1 MEHNEIVSVL
11 EDLVPEINRTKN
23 PQGVLIK
30 YANENNL
37 SPAQLEKMGQIFNIV
52 RTLSFM
58 EKSAN
63 RGGTFPLLDVPK
75 MVAEYTAAETNEPT
89 VKSAS
94 SNINVTASER
104 FPINFLRLSKGW
116 QVPSEEP
123 APIEK
128 EASAEPEYSETDI
141 NNIDQIAFEYEEKYR
156 EKIASIVNLVLLG
169 ELDFEDFEKSA
180 RALYPEIEDVVFD
193 TIARKLSGYRSLTI
207 KRASAMKGLAADIT
221 GKAELAKEAY
231 EALEMVRGAHA
242 LKKSAAV
249 AGQGKDADKDTYTK
263 NDPNQNPPPS
273 PKRNKSFN
281 LITVSDS
288 KPNLTEK
295 SQSPSENI
303 LDTILDSTEGAG
315 EAISLIGKAKDKNK
329 KQKYLDDVMA
339 NTHAAANIQR
349 LLITDPVISKADPE
363 TVISLAASLGAQNPS
378 TISDINILRTVLREA
393 LQYEGVPLHTYKD
406 LVGMRKEELSG
417 DKLERENE
425 DARYGGSSRK
435 DK

>member
-1 MEHNEIVSVL
+1 MDHNEIVAAL

-23 PQGVLIK
+23 PQSVLIK
-30 YANENNL
+30 YANEKNL
-37 SPAQLEKMGQIFNIV
+37 SPAQLEKMGQVFNIV

-58 EKSAN
+58 EKNSSN
-63 RGGTFPLLDVPK
+63 RGATFPLLDVPK
-75 MVAEYTAAETNEPT
+75 MVAEYTKVETDEPT
-89 VKSAS
+89 EKSAS
-94 SNINVTASER
+94 SNINITASER

-116 QVPSEEP
+116 QTPSEEP
-123 APIEK
+123 VIIEK
-128 EASAEPEYSETDI
+128 EAAAEPEYSETDI
-141 NNIDQIAFEYEEKYR
+141 NNIEQIAFDYEEKYR
-156 EKIASIVNLVLLG
+156 EKIASIVDLVLLG

-193 TIARKLSGYRSLTI
+193 TIAKKLSDYRGVTV
-207 KRASAMKGLAADIT
+207 KRASAMKGLATDIT
-221 GKAELAKEAY
+221 GKAGLAKEAY
-231 EALEMVRGAHA
+231 DALEMVRGAHA

-249 AGQGKDADKDTYTK
+249 GQGAGTNT
-263 NDPNQNPPPS
+263 NTGTGNNPNQNPPPS

-281 LITVSDS
+281 LITVSDYT
-288 KPNLTEK
+288 PNLSEK
-295 SQSPSENI
+295 SQARAESI
-303 LDTILDSTEGAG
+303 LDTIIESTEGAG

-378 TISDINILRTVLREA
+378 MISDINILRTVLREA

-406 LVGMRKEELSG
+406 ILRMRTEELTG

-425 DARYGGSSRK
+425 ESSYGASSRK

>member
-116 QVPSEEP
+116 QAPSEEP

-141 NNIDQIAFEYEEKYR
+141 NNIEQIAFEYEEKYR
-156 EKIASIVNLVLLG
+156 KKIASIVDLVLLG

-242 LKKSAAV
+242 LKKSAAA
-249 AGQGKDADKDTYTK
+249 AGQGAGTNT
-263 NDPNQNPPPS
+263 NTNTGSNPNQNPPPS

-295 SQSPSENI
+295 SQSPSESI